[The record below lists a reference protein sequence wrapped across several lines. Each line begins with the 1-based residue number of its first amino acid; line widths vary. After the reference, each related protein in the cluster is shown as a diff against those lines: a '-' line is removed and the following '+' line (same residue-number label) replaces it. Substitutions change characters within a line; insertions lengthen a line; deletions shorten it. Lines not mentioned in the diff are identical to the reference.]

1 MIKNILLTLIII
13 IYCQQISFAQNT
25 TSQLDSLLNYMH
37 IKYYF
42 DGFVLVADGNSVI
55 YQKAFGLANRDWN
68 IDNTIDTKFRL
79 GSVSKQFIG
88 FVIIKLAEEGKFKLD
103 DPVSQYISEFNS
115 IDRKNITILNLL
127 THTSGIFDYTEMR
140 DFNSM
145 VLYPED
151 SLVRMIASHKLNFK
165 PSDKYSYSNSNFY
178 LLTVIAEK
186 VSEKKFES
194 ILTEKI
200 LTPAGMNNS
209 GLDHND
215 YILSNRASPYIH
227 AGSGFVN
234 GEYIQMGNVAGG
246 MYSTANDMLRWSL
259 FLQEQL
265 NADRFMKAA
274 LQPFHL
280 TDGTISI
287 YSAGWCLLSDRIMH
301 QGHINGFANQI
312 SIDTV
317 NHYTI
322 IILSND
328 DFKQLFVTGK
338 IISVILKRKENP
350 FAWLMQK
357 IPSQSLNEY
366 AGIYVRGRDTIISKN
381 ENNILVSYI
390 NKRALP
396 MKPFLRDE
404 FFTEPFEGNI
414 QFERNSKSEVIGVSS
429 FEDYKWVEW
438 KKIK

>member
-1 MIKNILLTLIII
+1 MIKNILVTLALF
-13 IYCQQISFAQNT
+13 IYSQQLSFAQNAT
-25 TSQLDSLLNYMH
+25 LQIDSLLNYMH
-37 IKYYF
+37 NKYYF
-42 DGFVLVADGNSVI
+42 DGVVLVSAGNSVI

-103 DPVSQYISEFNS
+103 DPVGQYISEFNS
-115 IDRKNITILNLL
+115 IDKKNITILNLL
-127 THTSGIFDYTEMR
+127 THTSGIFDYTGMR

-215 YILSNRASPYIH
+215 YILSNRASPFIH
-227 AGSGFVN
+227 EGSGFVN
-234 GEYIQMGNVAGG
+234 GEYIQMENVAGG

-265 NADRFMKAA
+265 GADRFMKGA

-317 NHYTI
+317 NHSTI

-338 IISVILKRKENP
+338 IISVILKGKENS
-350 FAWLMQK
+350 FTWLMQK
-357 IPSQSLNEY
+357 IPPQSLNEY
-366 AGIYVRGRDTIISKN
+366 AGVYVRGSDTIINKN

-396 MKPFLRDE
+396 MNPFLRDE